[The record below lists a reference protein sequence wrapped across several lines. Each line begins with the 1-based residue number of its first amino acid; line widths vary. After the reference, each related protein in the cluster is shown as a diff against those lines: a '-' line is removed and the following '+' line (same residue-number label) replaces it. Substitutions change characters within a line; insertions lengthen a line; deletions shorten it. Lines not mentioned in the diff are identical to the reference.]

1 MMPDTIP
8 EVGQSILAGVYDL
21 NGCLRGKRLP
31 SALADKLASGAFR
44 MPMSSIGVDIWGT
57 DVDGNSLVLQSGDK
71 DGVCVPTGRGPLP
84 IMSAAGSCPLIPM
97 WMNLEDGTPFL
108 ADPRRALSHVLQRF
122 ADIGLTPVVATEL
135 EFHLVDPSCVRAT
148 PIADR
153 RSGKPKRADA
163 IYSLDEIARVSPFLD
178 AVYAMAQSCD
188 VPVETAIS
196 EGGAGQFEFNL
207 SHVGDALRA
216 ADDAVILKQ
225 IVKTC
230 ASAQGF
236 SASFMAKPYHDE
248 AGNGFHVHFSMLNAA
263 GENVFNN
270 STEDGSDLLK
280 HAVGGLIAAM
290 PETTLVFAPHLNS
303 YRRLCLGSLAPTTAA
318 WGYENRTAAIRIPG
332 GAYAARRIEH
342 RVAGAD
348 ANPYLVLAAILGA
361 AFVGMSEKM
370 IPPAP
375 QVGNAH
381 EGKAKQLPLDWRD
394 ATEAFETGKMTA
406 KIFDSA
412 LIAMFAA
419 CKRQEQDVFK
429 SLVTDVEYQ
438 AYLDAV

>member
-1 MMPDTIP
+1 MMPETIT
-8 EVGQSILAGVYDL
+8 EIGQSILAGVYDL

-31 SALADKLASGAFR
+31 AALTDKLASGAFR

-57 DVDGNSLVLQSGDK
+57 DVDGNSLVMQNGDK

-84 IMSAAGSCPLIPM
+84 IIGSAGNCPLIPM
-97 WMNLEDGTPFL
+97 WMSLENGAPYL
-108 ADPRRALSHVLQRF
+108 ADPRHALAFVLQRF
-122 ADIGLTPVVATEL
+122 AGIGLTPVVATEL
-135 EFHLVDPSCVRAT
+135 EFHLVDPNCVRAT
-148 PIADR
+148 PVADL

-163 IYSLDEIARVSPFLD
+163 IYSLAEIARVSPFLD
-178 AVYAMAQSCD
+178 AVYAMAQACG

-196 EGGAGQFEFNL
+196 EGGSGQFEFNL

-225 IVKTC
+225 IIKTC
-230 ASAQGF
+230 ATNQGF
-236 SASFMAKPYHDE
+236 SASFMAKPYQDE

-263 GENVFNN
+263 GENVFNDG
-270 STEDGSDLLK
+270 TEDGSDLLK
-280 HAVGGLIAAM
+280 HAVGGLITAM
-290 PETTLVFAPHLNS
+290 PATTLVFAPHLNS
-303 YRRLCLGSLAPTTAA
+303 YRRLCLGSLAPTVAA

-332 GAYAARRIEH
+332 GAHAARRIEH

-361 AFVGMSEKM
+361 AFVGMTEK
-370 IPPAP
+370 ITPPAP
-375 QVGNAH
+375 QIGNAH
-381 EGKAKQLPLDWRD
+381 EGKATQLPLDRRD
-394 ATEAFETGKMTA
+394 ATDAFERSEMTT
-406 KIFDSA
+406 KIFDPS

-429 SLVTDVEYQ
+429 SLVSDAEYQ